1 MLVLTIISYKK
12 YIRYAIY
19 QLIICIVSLLPIY
32 FIEEKLIKNYILSYV
47 AIGISILNFILTI
60 ILSSKD
66 VKLAIIRKFHV

>member
-32 FIEEKLIKNYILSYV
+32 FIEEELIKNYILSYV